1 MRVTEVRIRKVNQ
14 DGNRMKAVCSVT
26 FVIKAI
32 GDPDRMIRVMEDDT
46 SQYNI
51 LKMAGYPVHLE
62 KHRKISVESYK
73 GGYQFSYA
81 QPKED
86 Q

>member
-1 MRVTEVRIRKVNQ
+1 MDNVAI
-14 DGNRMKAVCSVT
+14 GPP

>member
-1 MRVTEVRIRKVNQ
+1 
-14 DGNRMKAVCSVT
+14 
-26 FVIKAI
+26 
-32 GDPDRMIRVMEDDT
+32 
-46 SQYNI
+46 
-51 LKMAGYPVHLE
+51 LE